1 MGQKWAG
8 AEVAMFEWITR
19 MFGLESASTK
29 EWEQVVELDT
39 SEALASCLARSESEP
54 VFIFKHSTRCP
65 VSSRARS
72 EVERYI
78 DEAGETGLPVYLNY
92 VVESRPVSNE
102 IERSL
107 GIRHESP
114 QLFLLRAGKV
124 VWHTSHGGIRSAAM
138 VEAAESAQKSE

>member
-1 MGQKWAG
+1 MLTWLVKLLRPDRA
-8 AEVAMFEWITR
+8 
-19 MFGLESASTK
+19 LSK

-39 SEALASCLARSESEP
+39 SEALASCLVRSEAEP
-54 VFIFKHSTRCP
+54 VFLFKHSTRCP

-78 DEAGETGLPVYLNY
+78 DGAGESGLPVYLNY

-102 IERSL
+102 IERTL
-107 GIRHESP
+107 GVRHESP

-124 VWHTSHGGIRSAAM
+124 VWHTSHGGIRAEAM
-138 VEAAESAQKSE
+138 VQAAETVQKGE